1 MTIFFTGKILLFGT
15 DFSSCKVPFSL
26 FIGMSSLY
34 DLFTI
39 ILFYQHAMRCLADRF
54 VTLFTCVTLDSEV
67 LLFKLSLLDLDLDKC
82 ITLYAI
88 HVTHTS
94 YAIVVLASLEPDAT
108 KVLMDN
114 RVCIALKLSTPFNL
128 RCKLKFMS
136 Q

>member
-1 MTIFFTGKILLFGT
+1 
-15 DFSSCKVPFSL
+15 
-26 FIGMSSLY
+26 MSSLY

-39 ILFYQHAMRCLADRF
+39 ILFYRHAMRCLADRF

-94 YAIVVLASLEPDAT
+94 HAIVILASLEPDAT

>member
-1 MTIFFTGKILLFGT
+1 
-15 DFSSCKVPFSL
+15 
-26 FIGMSSLY
+26 
-34 DLFTI
+34 
-39 ILFYQHAMRCLADRF
+39 MRCMADRF

-67 LLFKLSLLDLDLDKC
+67 LLFKLSLLDLDKC

-136 Q
+136 QQALIFMEYYVFFLCIYTVTHYYR